1 MSSSTSDKPPG
12 LRTGTLGT
20 ADISFFVVSAAAP
33 LTVMAGVAPIA
44 LVLGGIGAPAG
55 YLLAGI
61 TLAVFAVGFTTMSR
75 HVRSG
80 GAFYAYIAQGL
91 GKPLGI
97 AAALVA
103 MVGYNG
109 MEIGV
114 YGLLGSATSD
124 TAGALGGTDLPWL
137 PIALAGLL
145 VIWYGGYR
153 SIDFGAKVLG
163 VLLVAETGIL
173 VLLAG
178 GVLLEGGAN
187 GLSLASFAPGNV
199 LVPGTAAVLAF
210 AFSAFTGFESTVIYR
225 REARDPARTIP
236 RATYIAVG
244 FLGLFYAFVVWTVIQ
259 AFGDDKV
266 VAAAAGDT
274 GGLFFA
280 AITTYV
286 GPWAADLMHVF
297 IVTSILASLLAFHNA
312 INRYALALSEEG
324 VLPAALGRIHPRH
337 RSPYVAGLAQT
348 VLGAVVVLG
357 FAAAGAD
364 PYTQLLLWVNTP
376 GMLGLMA
383 LMLLAAL
390 AVVRYFRRVPHQEG
404 ALRTLVAP
412 GAAAVLLAVAI
423 WLVASKVELF
433 TGASPTVNTVLVA
446 VVPAVLVLGLLLAY
460 RLRRTRPEVYAR
472 FAEEP
477 PTDPHAA
484 EQPTDPHAEPPGAAQ
499 TDPPGAA
506 YSRPHPHP
514 HLDPHPHPH
523 AEGADPSC
531 PQPPTSSSSTP
542 ASVPP
547 SRAATPRS
555 PSATD

>member
-1 MSSSTSDKPPG
+1 MSSRLPAGESPGTSSGTSDKPPG
-12 LRTGTLGT
+12 LRPGTLGT

-55 YLLAGI
+55 YLLAGV
-61 TLAVFAVGFTTMSR
+61 TLAIFAVGFTTMSR

-91 GKPLGI
+91 GIPLGI

-124 TAGALGGTDLPWL
+124 TAGALWGADLPWL
-137 PIALAGLL
+137 PVALAGLV

-173 VLLAG
+173 LLLAG
-178 GVLLEGGAN
+178 GVLLEGGAD

-259 AFGDDKV
+259 AFGDDRV

-312 INRYALALSEEG
+312 INRYALALAEEG

-348 VLGAVVVLG
+348 ALGAVVVLG

-390 AVVRYFRRVPHQEG
+390 AVVRYFRRVPHREG

-412 GAAAVLLAVAI
+412 VTAAVLLAVAI
-423 WLVASKVELF
+423 WLVASKVALF

-446 VVPAVLVLGLLLAY
+446 VVPAVLVLGLLLAH

-472 FAEEP
+472 FA
-477 PTDPHAA
+477 
-484 EQPTDPHAEPPGAAQ
+484 AEPPAA
-499 TDPPGAA
+499 
-506 YSRPHPHP
+506 PHPAQP
-514 HLDPHPHPH
+514 TPAPHPH

-547 SRAATPRS
+547 SRAATRPS